1 MFFYLLSPSV
11 FFHTPVSVMLT
22 DILHKPLYL
31 VLLVFW
37 ASEDI
42 CIFLH
47 FIIVYICVR
56 VYVSM
61 CVCVCVCWELTGK
74 CVRLS
79 RDGQ

>member
-1 MFFYLLSPSV
+1 
-11 FFHTPVSVMLT
+11 MLT

-61 CVCVCVCWELTGK
+61 CVCVCVCVHVCM
-74 CVRLS
+74 CVRVLGT
-79 RDGQ
+79 DWKMCEAF